1 MKSFAQLA
9 KSAYTAYLATHTE
22 LDGWVNRPWQKL
34 GPVEQAC
41 WVAAVKQVV
50 AEVAAIQ

>member
-1 MKSFAQLA
+1 MKSFEQIAQ
-9 KSAYTAYLATHTE
+9 SAYTAHEEERTE
-22 LDGWVNRPWQKL
+22 VYRPWQKL

-50 AEVAAIQ
+50 AEVASIQ